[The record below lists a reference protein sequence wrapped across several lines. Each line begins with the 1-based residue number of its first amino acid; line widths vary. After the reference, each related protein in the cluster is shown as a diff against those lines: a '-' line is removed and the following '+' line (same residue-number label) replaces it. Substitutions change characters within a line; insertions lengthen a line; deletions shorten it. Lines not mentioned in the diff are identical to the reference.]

1 MTDMEPEQHPNL
13 KPFKKGEAPESPAK
27 FVSGHPQGRRS
38 VLQSLNDLLM
48 VHPNGDAAYSVE
60 ALEKIVSDPNQPP
73 ARILAARRVLSACRD
88 GTRYVKDKHGNVFPA
103 GSDPEP
109 GRDFDRIVD
118 RLEGKPTVR
127 IEHED
132 GPRRTESE
140 VKTELLRLVAKHPEL
155 MSIMQNRILEDGNT
169 RPDDEDD
176 CSPEP

>member
-1 MTDMEPEQHPNL
+1 MTDMDTPEHPNL
-13 KPFKKGEAPESPAK
+13 KPFQKGHTSNSPSK
-27 FVSGHPQGRRS
+27 FVAGHPQGRRS

-60 ALEKIVSDPNQPP
+60 ALEKIVSNPKETP
-73 ARILAARRVLSACRD
+73 ARILSARRILSACRD

-155 MSIMQNRILEDGNT
+155 MSIMQNRILDDGDSGT
-169 RPDDEDD
+169 DDEDHI
-176 CSPEP
+176 SPEP